1 MKKVLHVLTREGDE
15 LAEAIVATDR
25 ETGEGVEVVRLTV
38 AEVDYQGLLEAIFA
52 ADSVQSW

>member
-15 LAEAIVATDR
+15 LAEAIVAADR
-25 ETGEGVEVVRLTV
+25 AAGEGVEVVRLTAV
-38 AEVDYQGLLEAIFA
+38 EADYQQLLEAIFA